1 MENNKDKIAGIS
13 GENEQDSQLDNKV
26 NSDGT
31 SVNTSV
37 GTEDMRDDMSSVDDS
52 VSETSATTIAAD
64 PSGVPADAVDV
75 ADVDDAGGKKTRS
88 RMSRKERRLSR
99 KAEKE
104 QILRIEELEEL
115 MRQTGG
121 DVDPEKIVSMYVP
134 HRKRRRIGAAL
145 LRMDKWRLALLGLLL
160 VVCVLFIV
168 AFMQEKMGNFTINLN
183 RLELY
188 RKGISIADTGTFEDA
203 TARLT
208 ADAVADATNIS
219 IDDIPED
226 VDDLEGSHN
235 GKNYMAY
242 TYYIR
247 NAGKEDLG
255 YVARVTLDSC
265 AKGAEK
271 AVRVAIWRNGKR
283 IVYAAPAADGLPEDG
298 CENFESDDTVCS
310 YKEDNFLVGNVD
322 KYTIVIWMEGDDPE
336 CVDSIIGGSVQFS
349 MRIDADYDDDTSLL
363 WKFITDIKDTLT
375 GNKPINAAGNDAP
388 NDSYYGDGEI
398 TWDNRRNKDDDADSD
413 SETDSD
419 SGSETDSG
427 AATEE
432 SSSTEE

>member
-1 MENNKDKIAGIS
+1 MKK
-13 GENEQDSQLDNKV
+13 NEDVDKV
-26 NSDGT
+26 NSGGVDTNGIPGDENEA
-31 SVNTSV
+31 S
-37 GTEDMRDDMSSVDDS
+37 DASSVA
-52 VSETSATTIAAD
+52 ENL
-64 PSGVPADAVDV
+64 
-75 ADVDDAGGKKTRS
+75 GKKS
-88 RMSRKERRLSR
+88 SARMSRRERRLSR

-104 QILRIEELEEL
+104 QVLRIQELEEL

-145 LRMDKWRLALLGLLL
+145 LRMDKWRLILLGLLL

-188 RKGISIADTGTFEDA
+188 RKGISIADTGTFDDA

-208 ADAVADATNIS
+208 ADAVVDATNIS

-271 AVRVAIWRNGKR
+271 AVRVAVWRNGKR
-283 IVYAAPAADGLPEDG
+283 IVYAAPAADGSDEDG
-298 CENFESDDTVCS
+298 CTSFESDETVCS
-310 YKEDNFLVGNVD
+310 YQEDNFLVGNVD
-322 KYTIVIWMEGDDPE
+322 KYTIVIWMEGDDPD

-349 MRIDADYDDDTSLL
+349 MRIDADYDDETSLL

-388 NDSYYGDGEI
+388 NDSYYSDGEV
-398 TWDNRRNKDDDADSD
+398 TWDNRRNKDDEGDSD
-413 SETDSD
+413 SETDSED
-419 SGSETDSG
+419 SGSAADSGDSG
-427 AATEE
+427 ATTEE